1 MDIRGWLCFLLC
13 ELRQWWCHLTE
24 KKKENTTNVQQ
35 EREKWDAGEITP
47 RCPAVHRKVSW
58 SPGAHLSSQLLH
70 LWSESPSPG
79 MHGQGRKVS
88 LENPTED
95 PNKGKHSM
103 PPTLGPP
110 PLAGN
115 FWQQSLSS
123 NTSYSRSKYQRTIV
137 MMKFDPYQKSY
148 LEILC
153 VLYLSAHIT
162 EKPTNVKPGKKG

>member
-1 MDIRGWLCFLLC
+1 MRCRGDHTHLCP
-13 ELRQWWCHLTE
+13 T
-24 KKKENTTNVQQ
+24 
-35 EREKWDAGEITP
+35 
-47 RCPAVHRKVSW
+47 VHRKVSW

-79 MHGQGRKVS
+79 MQGQGRKVR

-103 PPTLGPP
+103 PPMLGPL
-110 PLAGN
+110 PLRGN
-115 FWQQSLSS
+115 FRQQSLSS

-148 LEILC
+148 LDILC
-153 VLYLSAHIT
+153 VLYLPAHIT
-162 EKPTNVKPGKKG
+162 GKPANIKPGKKG